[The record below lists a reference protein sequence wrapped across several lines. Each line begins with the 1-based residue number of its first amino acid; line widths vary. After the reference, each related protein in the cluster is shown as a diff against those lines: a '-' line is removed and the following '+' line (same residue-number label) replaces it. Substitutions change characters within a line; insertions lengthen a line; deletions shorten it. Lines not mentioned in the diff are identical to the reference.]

1 LSYLEIIAFT
11 FTLICVYLSSKQN
24 IWCWATG
31 IVGVI
36 AFFIL
41 FLGEKLYFQTI
52 LQVIFFFQSIYGW
65 YKWKKGTD
73 GHELPIKSIGYGKL
87 YIHLGFV
94 TLIMVP
100 LGWVLAENTEG
111 VLPYLD
117 TLTTG
122 MALLA
127 TYYLINKYIEA
138 WLVWMGFNIVLCTL
152 LTYQGLY
159 IVATLEGV
167 LFFISLNAYIQWRK
181 NLKTV
186 SA

>member
-1 LSYLEIIAFT
+1 LNYLEIIAFT
-11 FTLICVYLSSKQN
+11 FTLICVYLTSKQN

-52 LQVIFFFQSIYGW
+52 LQVIFFFQSVYGW
-65 YKWKKGTD
+65 YKWKKGTS
-73 GHELPIKSIGYGKL
+73 GNELPVKKVRYSKL
-87 YIHLGFV
+87 FEHLVGVVMLSVPIWGFLHIF
-94 TLIMVP
+94 TDTP
-100 LGWVLAENTEG
+100 E
-111 VLPYLD
+111 PYLD
-117 TLTTG
+117 SLTSL
-122 MALLA
+122 MAILA

-138 WLVWMGFNIVLCTL
+138 WLVWMGFNILLCTL
-152 LTYQGLY
+152 LLHQELY

-167 LFFISLNAYIQWRK
+167 LFFISLNGYIQWRK
-181 NLKTV
+181 DIKTV

>member
-1 LSYLEIIAFT
+1 MT
-11 FTLICVYLSSKQN
+11 FTLICVYLTSKQN

-36 AFFIL
+36 AFFLL

-65 YKWKKGTD
+65 YKWKKGVD
-73 GHELPIKSIGYGKL
+73 GHELPIKKRNKWRFLNDLALVVLISHLFGY
-87 YIHLGFV
+87 Y
-94 TLIMVP
+94 
-100 LGWVLAENTEG
+100 LAENTDG

-117 TLTTG
+117 TLTSG

-127 TYYLINKYIEA
+127 TYYPINKYIEA

-152 LTYQGLY
+152 LLYQGLY

-181 NLKTV
+181 DLKTV